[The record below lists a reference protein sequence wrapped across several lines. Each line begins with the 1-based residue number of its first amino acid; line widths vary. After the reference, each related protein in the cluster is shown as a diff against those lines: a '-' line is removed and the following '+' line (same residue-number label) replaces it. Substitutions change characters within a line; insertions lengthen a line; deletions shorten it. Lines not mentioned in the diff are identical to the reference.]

1 MKKKDSKIQVDAGR
15 ILSRDFLKMPK
26 SAQLLYFFLSYLAD
40 GNDYVD
46 DVTTRTIMDRIG
58 ADIDDMEILILNHY
72 ACSVGDLFIIATPF
86 ERR

>member
-1 MKKKDSKIQVDAGR
+1 MKKKGSKIQVDAGR

-26 SAQLLYFFLSYLAD
+26 TAQMLYFYLSLLAD
-40 GNDYVD
+40 DNDYVD
-46 DVTTRTIMDRIG
+46 GTTTRAAMDRIG

-72 ACSVGDLFIIATPF
+72 ACSVGDWFIIATPF